1 MTNKSEDKKHQDL
14 IELREQIQ
22 LQKDI
27 LDIRIK
33 RLKKKIEEE
42 KDGEDW
48 WKE

>member
-1 MTNKSEDKKHQDL
+1 MINKSEDKKRQDL

-42 KDGEDW
+42 RDDDEW